1 MDINFSDLIS
11 KIIIPEFLRTLYMVF
26 FTTIC
31 ATILGFILAI
41 ILIIVCKDG
50 LKPNKYIYGVLG
62 TFINIIRSFPFIILM
77 VTIIPFTRLIVGT
90 SIGEKAAIVPLTITA
105 APYIARIVESA
116 LKEVDRNLIEVA
128 KSFGAS
134 DFQIIFK
141 IMIIEALPSIT
152 SGITL
157 ATISI
162 LGASA
167 VAGTVGAGGL
177 GAIAITYGYQNFDE
191 TIMYGTVCFII
202 IIVQI
207 IQSLG
212 NLMYK
217 KLK

>member
-1 MDINFSDLIS
+1 MDISISDLIS
-11 KIIIPEFLRTLYMVF
+11 KIIVPELSRTLYMVF
-26 FTTIC
+26 LTTIF

-41 ILIIVCKDG
+41 ILIVSSKDG
-50 LKPNKYIYGVLG
+50 LKPNKYIYGVLD
-62 TFINIIRSFPFIILM
+62 TIVNIVRSFPFIILM
-77 VTIIPFTRLIVGT
+77 VTIIPLTRLIAGT

-105 APYIARIVESA
+105 APYIARITEAA
-116 LKEVDRNLIEVA
+116 LKEVDKNLIEVA
-128 KSFGAS
+128 KAFGAS

-141 IMIIEALPSIT
+141 IMIVEALPSI
-152 SGITL
+152 SAGITL

-162 LGASA
+162 LGATA

-191 TIMYGTVCFII
+191 TIMYGTVCVII
-202 IIVQI
+202 ILVQI

-212 NLMYK
+212 SLLYK

>member
-1 MDINFSDLIS
+1 MDISISDLIS
-11 KIIIPEFLRTLYMVF
+11 KIIIPELSRTLYMVIL
-26 FTTIC
+26 TTIF

-41 ILIIVCKDG
+41 ILIVSSKEG
-50 LKPNKYIYGVLG
+50 LKPNKYIYCVLD
-62 TFINIIRSFPFIILM
+62 TLVNIVRSFPFIILM

-105 APYIARIVESA
+105 APYIARIAEAA
-116 LKEVDRNLIEVA
+116 LKEVDKNLIEAA
-128 KSFGAS
+128 KAFGAS
-134 DFQIIFK
+134 DFQIIFR
-141 IMIIEALPSIT
+141 IMLIEALPSIT
-152 SGITL
+152 AGITL

-191 TIMYGTVCFII
+191 TIMYGTVCVII
-202 IIVQI
+202 MLVQI

-212 NLMYK
+212 SLLYK